1 MSLGVEDRCPNRDRK
16 VIVWVAILLGVRDL
30 RGGFDL
36 HVKVIV
42 VFTKQRDSME
52 VFELFLNVLSGKTFY
67 VLDCH
72 VLENNGF

>member
-30 RGGFDL
+30 RRGFDL

-52 VFELFLNVLSGKTFY
+52 VFELCFKRSVGKNVLCTGLSC
-67 VLDCH
+67 LW
-72 VLENNGF
+72 E